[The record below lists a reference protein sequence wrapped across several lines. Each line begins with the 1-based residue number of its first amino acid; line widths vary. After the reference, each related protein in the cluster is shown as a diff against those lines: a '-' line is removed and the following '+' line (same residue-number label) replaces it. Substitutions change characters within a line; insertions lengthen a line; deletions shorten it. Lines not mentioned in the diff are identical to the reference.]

1 MSDSSLE
8 PSYGR
13 SRTRSNS
20 SALEFEV
27 FKEPDS
33 FVSELEPLEVSDPSV
48 LKSEM
53 V

>member
-1 MSDSSLE
+1 VSDSE

-27 FKEPDS
+27 FKELDS

-48 LKSEM
+48 LKLEL